1 MPAGNV
7 SSPVGFLKC
16 DGFAQI
22 RITLQTWHSS
32 PNKQTPGLKAIR
44 CDGATSYDERFL
56 RLSYFKS
63 TGVED
68 VVRNGPVRPSQTSG
82 DWGIVAPINCV
93 LILDRLRL
101 RTIGYSTWG
110 KKQASKT
117 VTPRREGGRSPSLH
131 APLASATAILLAE
144 LNLKL
149 THPSSLR
156 PVPIPLHP

>member
-44 CDGATSYDERFL
+44 CDGAVSYDERFL
-56 RLSYFKS
+56 RLSYFGS

-68 VVRNGPVRPSQTSG
+68 VVRNGPVRPSQTLG
-82 DWGIVAPINCV
+82 LCIGTPINCAV
-93 LILDRLRL
+93 DSGPTPIPDVRLGNKPRLRP
-101 RTIGYSTWG
+101 TWG
-110 KKQASKT
+110 KKRASET
-117 VTPRREGGRSPSLH
+117 VQNRNPYKR
-131 APLASATAILLAE
+131 
-144 LNLKL
+144 KL
-149 THPSSLR
+149 TTPFAARIACFSNPGFAR
-156 PVPIPLHP
+156 